1 MMNFWAKFKSNIF
14 HVKQLWLL
22 RGQFF
27 NSPSGHSVHN
37 RPLQVGMVA
46 VGTYIDRY

>member
-1 MMNFWAKFKSNIF
+1 MFNYCDDFFGQLLEKSG
-14 HVKQLWLL
+14 LL
-22 RGQFF
+22 F
-27 NSPSGHSVHN
+27 NSASGHSVHN